1 MEGPPNHKAYIGFNG
16 RMFPLLAGIIS
27 AVSILVSYKIA
38 VDNHDVHPFPN
49 TDITHTGI
57 RYPEY
62 IVLRIGLL
70 VAGPLF
76 TITFQLLK
84 YYFSLSTGTT

>member
-1 MEGPPNHKAYIGFNG
+1 MMEERSAHKTYIGFNG

-38 VDNHDVHPFPN
+38 VDDKHVHPFPN

-70 VAGPLF
+70 VAAPLF
-76 TITFQLLK
+76 TLTFQLLK
-84 YYFSLSTGTT
+84 YLIII